1 MKPDFHHSCF
11 HHNLPDEEHKKTVI
25 TRASGIC
32 RNVDGGLAEK
42 LHAEKLPGIKNPLNL
57 CLAAEATIGM
67 AGVLRRILGIAVPF
81 CKIFGTA
88 VINGRRDLWDA

>member
-1 MKPDFHHSCF
+1 MK
-11 HHNLPDEEHKKTVI
+11 NTKKTLI

-32 RNVDGGLAEK
+32 RNVDGGL
-42 LHAEKLPGIKNPLNL
+42 AEKLPGIKNPLNL

>member
-1 MKPDFHHSCF
+1 MRLSFILNGEPA
-11 HHNLPDEEHKKTVI
+11 LLEQGQL
-25 TRASGIC
+25 R

-88 VINGRRDLWDA
+88 VINGRRDLWGA